1 MAKTYY
7 DILGVARD
15 ASAADI
21 KKAYHRLVR
30 QYHPDISKDPDA
42 DKKTSEINDD
52 EYMQRQYAHL
62 DGGDTDG

>member
-7 DILGVARD
+7 DTLGVARD

-30 QYHPDISKDPDA
+30 Q
-42 DKKTSEINDD
+42 
-52 EYMQRQYAHL
+52 
-62 DGGDTDG
+62 

>member
-7 DILGVARD
+7 DILGVAQN

-42 DKKTSEINDD
+42 DKKT
-52 EYMQRQYAHL
+52 
-62 DGGDTDG
+62 

>member
-7 DILGVARD
+7 DILGVAQN

-42 DKKTSEINDD
+42 NPARDICGQNAT
-52 EYMQRQYAHL
+52 
-62 DGGDTDG
+62 